1 MWKPWQT
8 MGLLELDKK
17 ELMKEIEVAVSN
29 GRQEPTLL
37 LLQQTVVQ
45 STILFLI
52 RTVDKIL
59 QTCSVVKNQA
69 STAAT
74 IQTDMAV
81 SDIDA

>member
-1 MWKPWQT
+1 MGT
-8 MGLLELDKK
+8 MTSRTPVALLS
-17 ELMKEIEVAVSN
+17 AS
-29 GRQEPTLL
+29 PFLL
-37 LLQQTVVQ
+37 FQQTAVQ

-59 QTCSVVKNQA
+59 QTCSLVKN
-69 STAAT
+69 SAAT